1 VSEKKNKLILKF
13 INKNVLN
20 NFKITLNIFKMSSDN
35 LLYDSFDSLETISNN
50 DVFDGNIKLI
60 SNEGDS
66 FEISKRTACMSR
78 VIRVMIELDNKE
90 TEIPLKEVNSNVM
103 KKIVEFMKYHEHVE
117 MPEIQKPIQHTNMKY
132 LTTEW
137 DVDFINVDN
146 DLLFQ
151 LLSVANYLD
160 IKPLLNLCSAKI
172 ATMIKGKTRQQI
184 QEIFHN

>member
-1 VSEKKNKLILKF
+1 
-13 INKNVLN
+13 
-20 NFKITLNIFKMSSDN
+20 MSSYN
-35 LLYDSFDSLETISNN
+35 VLYDSFDSLETIGK
-50 DVFDGNIKLI
+50 DDMFDGKIKLI
-60 SNEGDS
+60 SKERDS
-66 FEISKRTACMSR
+66 FEISKRTACMSS
-78 VIRVMIELDNKE
+78 VIRVMIEFDNKE
-90 TEIPLKEVNSNVM
+90 TEIPLKEVTSDVM

-137 DVDFINVDN
+137 DADFINVDN
-146 DLLFQ
+146 DLLFK
-151 LLSVANYLD
+151 LLSIANYLD